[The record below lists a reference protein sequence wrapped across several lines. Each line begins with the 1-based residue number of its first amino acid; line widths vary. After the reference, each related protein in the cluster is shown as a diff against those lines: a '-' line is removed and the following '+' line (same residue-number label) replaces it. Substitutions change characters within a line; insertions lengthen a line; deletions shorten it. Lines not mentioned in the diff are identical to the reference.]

1 MEKITPQDGWLL
13 QRDRAVAWLRVAFA
27 LVAVTVI
34 PLNPS
39 RLSTFPTLSLFS
51 LGSFFI
57 YSLAILE
64 LTRRKKFTSGSILRL
79 VTTCF
84 DLIWITL
91 IVFSTGGTRTP
102 FFFYFSFP
110 VITASVR
117 WGLKG
122 SIPVALVEVALYG
135 AIRFSLAA
143 EALDP
148 PIGID
153 TFLVRSIYL
162 LVLACIFGY
171 ISEFE
176 KKQNQRLL
184 ALSRTAGE
192 AAVLVERRNITHDL
206 HDGLLQSLATLILR
220 LETCRQRFPD
230 SPNDLVRELQSMEDS
245 VRGSMN
251 EIRQVLAGNHSY
263 NCPPG
268 MLIEKLR
275 EEMKFL
281 HDGLGLDVIIESEPE
296 DLQLHHN
303 VEREIFYVLREALMN
318 VAKHSHATQAEMY
331 LKQTDGT
338 LEGTL
343 RDNGV
348 GFDRVKPTGP
358 IALGLK
364 TMEERINKLGG
375 ELLIKSSAGEG
386 TKISFV
392 VPLRPA

>member
-27 LVAVTVI
+27 LVAVTII

-39 RLSTFPTLSLFS
+39 RISNFPTLSLFS
-51 LGSFFI
+51 LGSFFV

-64 LTRRKKFTSGSILRL
+64 LTRRKKFTSGSIRL
-79 VTTCF
+79 ITTCF

-122 SIPVALVEVALYG
+122 SIPVAVVEVALYG
-135 AIRFSLAA
+135 AIRFSLAG
-143 EALDP
+143 EGLDQ

-153 TFLVRSIYL
+153 TLLVRSIYL
-162 LVLACIFGY
+162 LVLAYIFGY

-192 AAVLVERRNITHDL
+192 AAVLVERRNITQEL
-206 HDGLLQSLATLILR
+206 HDGLLQSLAALILR
-220 LETCRQRFPD
+220 LETCRRRFPD
-230 SPNDLVRELQSMEDS
+230 LPRELVQELQSMEDS
-245 VRGSMN
+245 LRGSMN
-251 EIRQVLAGNHSY
+251 EIRQVLAGKHSY
-263 NCPPG
+263 NFPPG

-296 DLQLHHN
+296 DLHLHRN
-303 VEREIFYVLREALMN
+303 VEREVFYLLREGLMN
-318 VAKHSHATQAEMY
+318 VAKHSHATQADVH
-331 LKQTDGT
+331 LRQTNGT

-348 GFDRVKPTGP
+348 GFNRVKPTVP

-375 ELLIKSSAGEG
+375 ELLIKSSAGQG

-392 VPLRPA
+392 VPLPPA

>member
-1 MEKITPQDGWLL
+1 MEKISPQDGWLL

-39 RLSTFPTLSLFS
+39 RISNFPTLSLFS
-51 LGSFFI
+51 LSSFFV

-64 LTRRKKFTSGSILRL
+64 LTRRNKFTSGSMRL

-122 SIPVALVEVALYG
+122 SISVALVEVALYG
-135 AIRFSLAA
+135 ALRFSLAA

-192 AAVLVERRNITHDL
+192 AAVLVERRNIIHDL
-206 HDGLLQSLATLILR
+206 HDGLLQSLAALILR
-220 LETCRQRFPD
+220 LETCRRRLPD
-230 SPNDLVRELQSMEDS
+230 SPNDLAQELQSMEDS
-245 VRGSMN
+245 VRGSMK
-251 EIRQVLAGNHSY
+251 EIRQVLAGNNSY
-263 NCPPG
+263 NFPPG

-296 DLQLHHN
+296 DLHLHHN
-303 VEREIFYVLREALMN
+303 VEREVFYFLREGLMN

-348 GFDRVKPTGP
+348 GFNRVKSTGP

-364 TMEERINKLGG
+364 TMEERIKTLGG
-375 ELLIKSSAGEG
+375 ELLIKSSAAEG